1 MEELRQAQT
10 GAAKVNYSLGYYQR
24 VQQQMGGQTK
34 TAQFARLFLVPGVDH
49 GFRGAGAAPIGL
61 NEAILRWVE
70 ECKAPD
76 KLMAEKRDSTGKVIR
91 TRPLFPFPQV
101 AKYKGSGSPDD
112 AANFVSRTPKE

>member
-1 MEELRQAQT
+1 
-10 GAAKVNYSLGYYQR
+10 
-24 VQQQMGGQTK
+24 MGVPKK

-61 NEAILRWVE
+61 SEAILRWVE

-76 KLMAEKRDSTGKVIR
+76 KLMAEKRDSTGKIIR

-112 AANFVSRTPKE
+112 AANFVRRTPKQ